1 MTQRAFSRST
11 ASTAL
16 AIGLFMFG
24 GCATTQP
31 QTAWINLFDGHSLEG
46 WSKTLFGGEGE
57 ISIVDGAIDLQS
69 GSPLT
74 GVTLQTSPPSEN
86 YELEVVASRVE
97 GTDFFCGLT
106 FPVGESH
113 LTLVLGGWGGS
124 VCGFSSI
131 DNADASRN
139 LTRKLKGF
147 TPGRDYKITV
157 RVTKDEVLAL
167 LDDEP
172 FVATK
177 RAGVTFSLR
186 PEVMLCKPLG
196 LASFST
202 IANVKSVRWHPL
214 AASE

>member
-1 MTQRAFSRST
+1 MTHRAFSRST
-11 ASTAL
+11 AIAAVTIIL
-16 AIGLFMFG
+16 LMFSS
-24 GCATTQP
+24 CTTTQP
-31 QTAWINLFDGHSLEG
+31 QPTWTELFDGHTLEG

-74 GVTLQTSPPSEN
+74 GVTLQTSPPSGN

-147 TPGRDYKITV
+147 TLGRDYKITV

-196 LASFST
+196 IASFST